1 MALRTFSPAGVEAI
15 IMSRRVVDGWTE
27 RCHSDVLR
35 ASGAGNVLVWL
46 AFAAVG
52 LSVSPAAGDMPV
64 SFQND
69 VMAVLSKAGCNQGVC
84 HGNQNGK
91 NGFKLS
97 LRGEDPEFD
106 LAALTRDMA
115 GRRVNGFDADSSL
128 ILLKPT
134 AQIPHEGGQRF
145 AVDSTEYRVLKQ
157 WIADGARPDPT
168 GVPKLVGLDVA
179 PRKQVLVAP
188 EDRVSLSVTA
198 TFSDGTAR
206 DVTRLAVY
214 ETSNQVASVT
224 PEGEVRRASV
234 GEGVVL
240 VRYLD
245 RQVPVELAFVPA
257 RPDFAWSDP
266 PEVNLIDRHVFAKLR
281 TLRIE
286 PSALCS
292 DTVFLRRAYLDT
304 LGMLPTVEETRG
316 FLADDRLDKRD
327 RLIDRL
333 LLRSE
338 FADYWAL
345 KWSDLL
351 RSEEKVLDRKGVQ
364 ALHHWVRRSIAE
376 GKPLDAFARELIAG
390 RGSTYQNPPA
400 NYYRANRD
408 PTVAAETTAQLF
420 LGIRLQCAR
429 CHNHPFDRWTQDDY
443 YGLAAFFAR
452 VRLKVV
458 ANSRLDRLDQHEFD
472 GEQVI
477 WIAREGEV
485 VDPRTGGTTR
495 PRFPDAAEELSPGED
510 RLEALADWIAS
521 PDNPYFARMQANR
534 IWYHLMGRGIVDAI
548 DDFRATNPPSNA
560 ALLDALADD
569 FVSHGFDLRHL
580 VRTILRSRTYQLSS
594 EPNET
599 NRDDAIN
606 FSHALVK
613 PLEAEQLLDA
623 VAQVAGVP
631 VKFNGYPLG
640 TRAGGLPGVRA
651 FRRRDR
657 APTGGEMFLQTF
669 GKPERLLACECERS
683 DDTTLGQALQLISGP
698 VVNEVLAEDDN
709 RIGRLLAE
717 GKSTAEIIDEL
728 YYVALSRP
736 PNDAER
742 EAAGLYVAV
751 AQDRRAALED
761 VLWGLLNA
769 KEFLLRR

>member
-1 MALRTFSPAGVEAI
+1 
-15 IMSRRVVDGWTE
+15 
-27 RCHSDVLR
+27 
-35 ASGAGNVLVWL
+35 
-46 AFAAVG
+46 
-52 LSVSPAAGDMPV
+52 
-64 SFQND
+64 
-69 VMAVLSKAGCNQGVC
+69 
-84 HGNQNGK
+84 
-91 NGFKLS
+91 
-97 LRGEDPEFD
+97 
-106 LAALTRDMA
+106 
-115 GRRVNGFDADSSL
+115 
-128 ILLKPT
+128 
-134 AQIPHEGGQRF
+134 
-145 AVDSTEYRVLKQ
+145 
-157 WIADGARPDPT
+157 
-168 GVPKLVGLDVA
+168 
-179 PRKQVLVAP
+179 
-188 EDRVSLSVTA
+188 
-198 TFSDGTAR
+198 
-206 DVTRLAVY
+206 
-214 ETSNQVASVT
+214 
-224 PEGEVRRASV
+224 
-234 GEGVVL
+234 
-240 VRYLD
+240 
-245 RQVPVELAFVPA
+245 
-257 RPDFAWSDP
+257 
-266 PEVNLIDRHVFAKLR
+266 
-281 TLRIE
+281 
-286 PSALCS
+286 
-292 DTVFLRRAYLDT
+292 
-304 LGMLPTVEETRG
+304 MLPTVEETRG
-316 FLADDRLDKRD
+316 FLADDRPDKRD

-338 FADYWAL
+338 FAVYWAL

-364 ALHHWVRRSIAE
+364 ALHHWIRRSIAE
-376 GKPLDAFARELIAG
+376 GMPLDQFARELIAG

-443 YGLAAFFAR
+443 YGMAAFFAR

-495 PRFPDAAEELSPGED
+495 PRFLDDAAEELSPGED